1 LKAVDFGM
9 CFLAHNSR
17 ILHLVIY
24 ISVAP
29 ILEICEPCVLL
40 IQMVGN

>member
-9 CFLAHNSR
+9 CLSAYNSR
-17 ILHLVIY
+17 ILHLVIR

-29 ILEICEPCVLL
+29 ILEICETCVLL
-40 IQMVGN
+40 ILMVGN